1 MAGGA
6 TPAVAVIAGTP
17 YDSQLGA
24 ELLRARGIS
33 AVPHAMAGTPDEQD
47 ALQYQDPGGLA
58 AAFHARLGA
67 LRESGTELALL
78 FCNSLSAVVDSE
90 GGALPVISP
99 TTVYSELKALRSS
112 LAVTG
117 NAHAV
122 LGVERAVRSANPD
135 HRMLG
140 VSDPAL
146 VRGIEAGDPEAAFTA
161 SHLPTTL
168 RLAERLGLA
177 AVVLACT
184 HFTAVLPF
192 VTATSALPVID
203 VGTRLVELTEQAL
216 TTRPPNGPR
225 HHG

>member
-1 MAGGA
+1 MADGA

-17 YDSQLGA
+17 YDSELGA
-24 ELLRARGIS
+24 ELLRAKGIS
-33 AVPHAMAGTPDEQD
+33 AVPHAMARTPDEQD
-47 ALQYQDPGGLA
+47 ARQYQDPAGLA
-58 AAFHARLGA
+58 AAFHERLGA

-90 GGALPVISP
+90 GAALPVISP
-99 TTVYSELKALRSS
+99 VTVYSELKSLRSS

-146 VRGIEAGDPEAAFTA
+146 VRGIESGDPEVAFDA

-168 RLAERLGLA
+168 RLAERLGLE

-192 VTATSALPVID
+192 VTAACALPVID

-216 TTRPPNGPR
+216 TTRPPIGPE